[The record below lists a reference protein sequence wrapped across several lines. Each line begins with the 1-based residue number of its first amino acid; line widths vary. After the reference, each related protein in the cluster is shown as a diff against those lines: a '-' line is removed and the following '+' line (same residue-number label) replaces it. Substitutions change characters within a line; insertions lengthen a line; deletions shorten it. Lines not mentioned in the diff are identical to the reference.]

1 MPQECMAS
9 GPDAS
14 SLAEIKQM
22 SGRRIEDG
30 RKREGLTQSMLA
42 SRVGLGVSWIREIE
56 SGNPKT
62 RIDDHLRCSVA
73 LGISPSY
80 IFIPLL
86 FMAHGLQFAPQLLAG
101 NLHELERHWLEF
113 IVDYNIADMRRILT
127 QERSGEAKS
136 VFPQHRT

>member
-30 RKREGLTQSMLA
+30 RRREGLTQSQLA
-42 SRVGLGVSWIREIE
+42 KRVGLGVSWIREIE

-62 RIDDHLRCSVA
+62 RIDDHLRCSEA
-73 LGISPSY
+73 LRMSPSH

-86 FMAHGLQFAPQLLAG
+86 FMAHGLRFVPQLLAG
-101 NLHELERHWLEF
+101 NLFELEHHWLQF
-113 IVDYNIADMRRILT
+113 IIDQNIADMRRILP
-127 QERSGEAKS
+127 GENGTDTA
-136 VFPQHRT
+136 FP

>member
-30 RKREGLTQSMLA
+30 RKREGLTQSTLA
-42 SRVGLGVSWIREIE
+42 TRVGLGVSWIREIE

-62 RIDDHLRCSVA
+62 KIDDHLRCSVA
-73 LGISPSY
+73 LRISPSY

-101 NLHELERHWLEF
+101 NLQELERHWLEF
-113 IVDYNIADMRRILT
+113 IVDHNIADMRRILT
-127 QERSGEAKS
+127 QERSEDVPAL
-136 VFPQHRT
+136 PQFRA